1 MAKRAP
7 SMTPEERARV
17 RREREAATRAI
28 RIADEQAATVRA
40 QAYLRERG
48 AMVAGDGV
56 GARLARL
63 DAYRRTLVQSSAPA
77 CGPTT
82 RQIQAR
88 PCPGID
94 VEIEF

>member
-7 SMTPEERARV
+7 SMTPEERERV
-17 RREREAATRAI
+17 RREREAATRSI
-28 RIADEQAATVRA
+28 RIAEEQAATARA

-48 AMVAGDGV
+48 VMVAGEGV

-63 DAYRRTLVQSSAPA
+63 DAYRRALVQASAPA
-77 CGPTT
+77 YRPTP
-82 RQIQAR
+82 RQVQAR